1 MHKPALAAAVALAVL
16 GRILPAAAQDD
27 RWVVVY
33 TEKPTIEQFRDY
45 SLIVLDSKY
54 HPPLRPLL
62 EQRKTVIGYISL
74 GEVEDHRDYVKE
86 VEKEGILLARNPN
99 WPESR
104 YVDVRDQRW
113 TRRVVEEL
121 VPRLLHQGFQGIFI
135 DTLDNPPDLERRDPV
150 RYKGMTEASANLV
163 KAIRRHYPRMYIMLN
178 RAYEILPAV
187 EGQIDSV
194 LGESVFTEI
203 DFEKKTYRLSE
214 TKTYR
219 LQVEWLQAARK
230 RQPKLK
236 VYTLDYWKPED
247 VAGVIRIY
255 AEQRKNGFIPYV
267 SVKDLDRI
275 YKEPGK

>member
-1 MHKPALAAAVALAVL
+1 MHKPIVAAAVALAVL
-16 GRILPAAAQDD
+16 GIILPAAAQDE

-33 TEKPTIEQFRDY
+33 TDKPAIEQFRDY
-45 SLIVLDSKY
+45 SLVVLDSKY

-74 GEVEDHRDYVKE
+74 GEVEDHRDYVKD
-86 VEKEGILLARNPN
+86 VEKEGILLGRNPN

-104 YVDVRDQRW
+104 YVDVRDLRW

-150 RYKGMTEASANLV
+150 RFKGMTEATANLV

-203 DFEKKTYRLSE
+203 DFEKKSYRLSE
-214 TKTYR
+214 PQTYR
-219 LQVEWLQAARK
+219 QQVEWLQAARK

-247 VAGVIRIY
+247 VAGIIRIY

-275 YKEPGK
+275 FREPGK